1 MFQSLTFPPH
11 PAGMRTQLQNQ
22 EARNDS
28 VAEWFEVFFRDWRNR
43 QSVGKGEVLQ
53 VQAST
58 VLIISDEVDFSRRI
72 TARWQM
78 ERNVPTFTLLSGD
91 LWPRFAVD
99 VFDVAIVG
107 ELRRDLLS
115 VVLEP
120 LHSTG
125 QPIFCV
131 CQDAA
136 TAQLVRER
144 WPRVAVLRSSEHWLE
159 TLVLASCEAVHR
171 SRSESRARAA
181 EAACATLDR
190 QATLGRYMLEMRH
203 NLNNALTSVLGNSD
217 LLLLEP
223 GSHSAQ
229 TRAQIET
236 IRNMTLRIH
245 EIMQRF
251 SSLEKEMH
259 VVAQQAEQDSGK
271 SYAAVAAG
279 T

>member
-1 MFQSLTFPPH
+1 VDAP
-11 PAGMRTQLQNQ
+11 
-22 EARNDS
+22 
-28 VAEWFEVFFRDWRNR
+28 
-43 QSVGKGEVLQ
+43 
-53 VQAST
+53 T
-58 VLIISDEVDFSRRI
+58 VLIISDDADFSRRI

-78 ERNVPTFTLLSGD
+78 ERTVPTFTLLSGD

-120 LHSTG
+120 LHSTA

-131 CQDAA
+131 CHDPA

-144 WPRVAVLRSSEHWLE
+144 WPRISILRPTDSLETPHWLE
-159 TLVLASCEAVHR
+159 TLVLAASEALHR
-171 SRSESRARAA
+171 SRAENRARAA
-181 EAACATLDR
+181 EFSCSILER

-203 NLNNALTSVLGNSD
+203 SMNNALTSVLGNSD

-223 GSHSAQ
+223 GSLSAQ

-251 SSLEKEMH
+251 SSLEKEMN
-259 VVAQQAEQDSGK
+259 VVAKQAERDSGK
-271 SYAAVAAG
+271 SYAAAAAG
-279 T
+279 D

>member
-1 MFQSLTFPPH
+1 VEPP
-11 PAGMRTQLQNQ
+11 
-22 EARNDS
+22 
-28 VAEWFEVFFRDWRNR
+28 
-43 QSVGKGEVLQ
+43 
-53 VQAST
+53 T

-78 ERNVPTFTLLSGD
+78 ERTPPAFTILSGD
-91 LWPRFAVD
+91 LWPHFAVD
-99 VFDVAIVG
+99 VLDVAIVG
-107 ELRRDLLS
+107 ELRRELLS

-131 CQDAA
+131 CQDGP
-136 TAQLVRER
+136 TAELVRER
-144 WPRVAVLRSSEHWLE
+144 WPRTSILRRSEQWLE
-159 TLVLASCEAVHR
+159 ILVLAASEAVHR
-171 SRSESRARAA
+171 SRAESRARAA
-181 EAACATLDR
+181 EFSCAVLER
-190 QATLGRYMLEMRH
+190 QATLGRYMVEMRH
-203 NLNNALTSVLGNSD
+203 NLNNALTTVLGNSD

-223 GSHSAQ
+223 GSLSAQ

-251 SSLEKEMH
+251 SSLEKEMN

-271 SYAAVAAG
+271 SYAATAAG
-279 T
+279 A

>member
-1 MFQSLTFPPH
+1 
-11 PAGMRTQLQNQ
+11 
-22 EARNDS
+22 
-28 VAEWFEVFFRDWRNR
+28 
-43 QSVGKGEVLQ
+43 
-53 VQAST
+53 VQAPT
-58 VLIISDEVDFSRRI
+58 VLIIADEVDFSRRI

-78 ERNVPTFTLLSGD
+78 ERNVPAFTLLSGD

-107 ELRRDLLS
+107 EVRRDLLS

-131 CQDAA
+131 CQDAP
-136 TAQLVRER
+136 TAQLVHQR
-144 WPRVAVLRSSEHWLE
+144 WPRISILRRSEHWLE
-159 TLVLASCEAVHR
+159 TLVLAAGEAVHR
-171 SRSESRARAA
+171 SRAESRARSA
-181 EAACATLDR
+181 ETACATLDR
-190 QATLGRYMLEMRH
+190 QATLGRYMVEMRH
-203 NLNNALTSVLGNSD
+203 SLNNALTSVLGNSD

-223 GSHSAQ
+223 GSLSAQ

-251 SSLEKEMH
+251 SSLEKEMN

-271 SYAAVAAG
+271 SYAATAAG
-279 T
+279 D

>member
-1 MFQSLTFPPH
+1 
-11 PAGMRTQLQNQ
+11 
-22 EARNDS
+22 
-28 VAEWFEVFFRDWRNR
+28 
-43 QSVGKGEVLQ
+43 LQ

-99 VFDVAIVG
+99 VFDIAIVG

-131 CQDAA
+131 CRDAA

-144 WPRVAVLRSSEHWLE
+144 WPRVVVVRSSEHWLE
-159 TLVLASCEAVHR
+159 TLVLAACEAVHR
-171 SRSESRARAA
+171 SRSESRARTA

-203 NLNNALTSVLGNSD
+203 NMNNALTSVLGNSD

-259 VVAQQAEQDSGK
+259 VVAQQAEHDSGK
-271 SYAAVAAG
+271 LYSAVAVG

>member
-1 MFQSLTFPPH
+1 MDTP
-11 PAGMRTQLQNQ
+11 
-22 EARNDS
+22 
-28 VAEWFEVFFRDWRNR
+28 
-43 QSVGKGEVLQ
+43 
-53 VQAST
+53 T
-58 VLIISDEVDFSRRI
+58 VLIISDEADFSRRI

-99 VFDVAIVG
+99 VFAVAIVG
-107 ELRRDLLS
+107 ELRRELLS

-125 QPIFCV
+125 QPVFCV

-144 WPRVAVLRSSEHWLE
+144 WPRISILRPGDSIEKTHWLE
-159 TLVLASCEAVHR
+159 TLVLVASEAVHR
-171 SRSESRARAA
+171 SRAETRARSADLL
-181 EAACATLDR
+181 CSTLER

-203 NLNNALTSVLGNSD
+203 SLNNALTSVLGNSD

-223 GSHSAQ
+223 GSFSAP

-251 SSLEKEMH
+251 SSLEKEMN
-259 VVAQQAEQDSGK
+259 VVAQQAERDSGK
-271 SYAAVAAG
+271 SYATVSAG
-279 T
+279 A

>member
-1 MFQSLTFPPH
+1 MEPP
-11 PAGMRTQLQNQ
+11 
-22 EARNDS
+22 
-28 VAEWFEVFFRDWRNR
+28 
-43 QSVGKGEVLQ
+43 
-53 VQAST
+53 T
-58 VLIISDEVDFSRRI
+58 VLIISDEVDFSRPI

-78 ERNVPTFTLLSGD
+78 ERTPPAFTILSGD
-91 LWPRFAVD
+91 LWPHFAVD

-107 ELRRDLLS
+107 ELRRELLS

-131 CQDAA
+131 CQDGP
-136 TAQLVRER
+136 TAELVRER
-144 WPRVAVLRSSEHWLE
+144 WPRTSILRRSEPWLE
-159 TLVLASCEAVHR
+159 ILVLAASEAVHR
-171 SRSESRARAA
+171 SRAESRARAA
-181 EAACATLDR
+181 EFSCAVLER
-190 QATLGRYMLEMRH
+190 QATLGRYMVEMRH

-223 GSHSAQ
+223 GSLSAQ

-251 SSLEKEMH
+251 SSLEKEMN

-271 SYAAVAAG
+271 SYAATAAG
-279 T
+279 A

>member
-1 MFQSLTFPPH
+1 VEPP
-11 PAGMRTQLQNQ
+11 
-22 EARNDS
+22 
-28 VAEWFEVFFRDWRNR
+28 
-43 QSVGKGEVLQ
+43 
-53 VQAST
+53 T

-78 ERNVPTFTLLSGD
+78 ERTPPAFTILSGD
-91 LWPRFAVD
+91 LWPHFAVD

-107 ELRRDLLS
+107 ELRRELLS

-125 QPIFCV
+125 QPIFSV
-131 CQDAA
+131 CQDGP
-136 TAQLVRER
+136 TAELVRER
-144 WPRVAVLRSSEHWLE
+144 WPRTSILRRSEQWLE
-159 TLVLASCEAVHR
+159 ILVLAASEAVHR
-171 SRSESRARAA
+171 SRAESRARSA
-181 EAACATLDR
+181 EFACAVLER
-190 QATLGRYMLEMRH
+190 QATLGRYMVEMRH

-223 GSHSAQ
+223 GSLSAQ

-251 SSLEKEMH
+251 SSLEKEMN

-271 SYAAVAAG
+271 SYAATAAG
-279 T
+279 A

>member
-1 MFQSLTFPPH
+1 
-11 PAGMRTQLQNQ
+11 
-22 EARNDS
+22 
-28 VAEWFEVFFRDWRNR
+28 
-43 QSVGKGEVLQ
+43 LQ
-53 VQAST
+53 VQAPT
-58 VLIISDEVDFSRRI
+58 VLIISDEVDFSRRV

-78 ERNVPTFTLLSGD
+78 ERNVPAFTLLSGD
-91 LWPRFAVD
+91 LWPRFAAD

-107 ELRRDLLS
+107 DLRCDLLS

-125 QPIFCV
+125 QPIFCI
-131 CQDAA
+131 CKDPA
-136 TAQLVRER
+136 TAQLVHDR
-144 WPRVAVLRSSEHWLE
+144 WPRVAILRSSEHWLE
-159 TLVLASCEAVHR
+159 TLVLAASEAVHR

-181 EAACATLDR
+181 ETACATLDR
-190 QATLGRYMLEMRH
+190 QATLARYMLEMRH
-203 NLNNALTSVLGNSD
+203 NMNDALTSVLGNSD

-223 GSHSAQ
+223 GSLSAQ

-251 SSLEKEMH
+251 SSLEKEMN

-279 T
+279 N

>member
-1 MFQSLTFPPH
+1 M
-11 PAGMRTQLQNQ
+11 
-22 EARNDS
+22 
-28 VAEWFEVFFRDWRNR
+28 
-43 QSVGKGEVLQ
+43 
-53 VQAST
+53 QAPT
-58 VLIISDEVDFSRRI
+58 VLIIADEADFSRRI

-99 VFDVAIVG
+99 AFDVAIVG

-125 QPIFCV
+125 QPVFCV
-131 CQDAA
+131 CLDASMA
-136 TAQLVRER
+136 HLVRQR
-144 WPRVAVLRSSEHWLE
+144 WPRISVLRRSEHWLE
-159 TLVLASCEAVHR
+159 TLVLSACEAVQR
-171 SRSESRARAA
+171 SRAESRARAA
-181 EAACATLDR
+181 ELSCATLDR
-190 QATLGRYMLEMRH
+190 QATLGRYMVEMRH

-223 GSHSAQ
+223 GSLSAQ

-251 SSLEKEMH
+251 SSLEKEMY

-271 SYAAVAAG
+271 PYAATAG
-279 T
+279 GN

>member
-1 MFQSLTFPPH
+1 M
-11 PAGMRTQLQNQ
+11 
-22 EARNDS
+22 
-28 VAEWFEVFFRDWRNR
+28 
-43 QSVGKGEVLQ
+43 
-53 VQAST
+53 QAPT

-136 TAQLVRER
+136 TAHLVHER
-144 WPRVAVLRSSEHWLE
+144 WPRIGIQRRSEHWLE
-159 TLVLASCEAVHR
+159 TLVLAVSEAVHR

-181 EAACATLDR
+181 ETACATLDR

-223 GSHSAQ
+223 GSLSAQ

-251 SSLEKEMH
+251 SSLEKEMN

-271 SYAAVAAG
+271 SYAAMAAG
-279 T
+279 N

>member
-1 MFQSLTFPPH
+1 
-11 PAGMRTQLQNQ
+11 
-22 EARNDS
+22 
-28 VAEWFEVFFRDWRNR
+28 
-43 QSVGKGEVLQ
+43 
-53 VQAST
+53 VQAPT

-78 ERNVPTFTLLSGD
+78 ERNVPTFTLLSGE

-99 VFDVAIVG
+99 VFDAAIVG
-107 ELRRDLLS
+107 DLRRDLLS

-120 LHSTG
+120 LHSTS

-136 TAQLVRER
+136 TAQLVHER
-144 WPRVAVLRSSEHWLE
+144 WPRIAILRRSEHWLE
-159 TLVLASCEAVHR
+159 TLVLSANEAVHR
-171 SRSESRARAA
+171 SRAESRARAA
-181 EAACATLDR
+181 ESACATLDR
-190 QATLGRYMLEMRH
+190 QATLGRYMVEMRH

-223 GSHSAQ
+223 GSLSHQ

-251 SSLEKEMH
+251 SSLEKEMN
-259 VVAQQAEQDSGK
+259 VVAQQAEQDSGR
-271 SYAAVAAG
+271 SYAAAAAG
-279 T
+279 D

>member
-1 MFQSLTFPPH
+1 MEPP
-11 PAGMRTQLQNQ
+11 
-22 EARNDS
+22 
-28 VAEWFEVFFRDWRNR
+28 
-43 QSVGKGEVLQ
+43 
-53 VQAST
+53 T
-58 VLIISDEVDFSRRI
+58 VLMISDEVDFSRRI

-78 ERNVPTFTLLSGD
+78 ERTPPAFTILSGD
-91 LWPRFAVD
+91 LWPHFAVD

-107 ELRRDLLS
+107 ALRRELLS

-131 CQDAA
+131 CQDGP
-136 TAQLVRER
+136 TAELVRER
-144 WPRVAVLRSSEHWLE
+144 WPRTSILRRSEQWLE
-159 TLVLASCEAVHR
+159 ILVLAASEAVHR
-171 SRSESRARAA
+171 SRAESRARAA
-181 EAACATLDR
+181 EFSCAVLER
-190 QATLGRYMLEMRH
+190 QATLGRYMVEMRH

-223 GSHSAQ
+223 GSLSAQ

-251 SSLEKEMH
+251 SSLEKEMN

-271 SYAAVAAG
+271 SYAATAAG
-279 T
+279 A

>member
-1 MFQSLTFPPH
+1 MEPP
-11 PAGMRTQLQNQ
+11 
-22 EARNDS
+22 
-28 VAEWFEVFFRDWRNR
+28 
-43 QSVGKGEVLQ
+43 
-53 VQAST
+53 T

-78 ERNVPTFTLLSGD
+78 ERTPPAFTILSGD
-91 LWPRFAVD
+91 LWPHFAVD

-107 ELRRDLLS
+107 ELRRQLLS

-131 CQDAA
+131 CQDGP
-136 TAQLVRER
+136 TAELVRER
-144 WPRVAVLRSSEHWLE
+144 WPRTSILRRSEQWLE
-159 TLVLASCEAVHR
+159 ILVLAASEAVHR
-171 SRSESRARAA
+171 SRAESRARAA
-181 EAACATLDR
+181 EFSCAVLER
-190 QATLGRYMLEMRH
+190 QATLGRYMVEMRH

-223 GSHSAQ
+223 GSLSAQ

-251 SSLEKEMH
+251 SSLEKEMN

-271 SYAAVAAG
+271 SYAAAAAG
-279 T
+279 A

>member
-1 MFQSLTFPPH
+1 VEPP
-11 PAGMRTQLQNQ
+11 
-22 EARNDS
+22 
-28 VAEWFEVFFRDWRNR
+28 
-43 QSVGKGEVLQ
+43 
-53 VQAST
+53 T

-78 ERNVPTFTLLSGD
+78 ERTPPAFTILSGD
-91 LWPRFAVD
+91 LWPHFAVD

-107 ELRRDLLS
+107 ELRRELLS

-131 CQDAA
+131 CQDGP
-136 TAQLVRER
+136 TAELVRER
-144 WPRVAVLRSSEHWLE
+144 WPRTAILRRSEQWLE
-159 TLVLASCEAVHR
+159 ILVLAASEAVHR
-171 SRSESRARAA
+171 SRAESRARAA
-181 EAACATLDR
+181 EFTCAVLER
-190 QATLGRYMLEMRH
+190 QATLGRYMVEMRH
-203 NLNNALTSVLGNSD
+203 NLNNALTTVLGNSD

-223 GSHSAQ
+223 GSLSAQ

-251 SSLEKEMH
+251 SSLEKEMN

-271 SYAAVAAG
+271 SYAATAAG
-279 T
+279 A

>member
-1 MFQSLTFPPH
+1 
-11 PAGMRTQLQNQ
+11 
-22 EARNDS
+22 
-28 VAEWFEVFFRDWRNR
+28 
-43 QSVGKGEVLQ
+43 
-53 VQAST
+53 VQAPT

-78 ERNVPTFTLLSGD
+78 ERHVPTFTLLSGD

-107 ELRRDLLS
+107 EVRRDLLS

-131 CQDAA
+131 CHDAA

-144 WPRVAVLRSSEHWLE
+144 WPRTTILRPSEHWLE
-159 TLVLASCEAVHR
+159 TLVLAANEAVHR
-171 SRSESRARAA
+171 SRSEARARAA
-181 EAACATLDR
+181 ESACAILDR
-190 QATLGRYMLEMRH
+190 QAMLGRYMLEMRH

-223 GSHSAQ
+223 GSLSAQ

-251 SSLEKEMH
+251 SSLEKEMN

-271 SYAAVAAG
+271 SYAAIAAG
-279 T
+279 S